1 MLHLCYTATVRSTT
15 SSFRIPEDLRV
26 RLAQTARRLKKP
38 KNRIIVEALDEY
50 LRKTGREALV
60 AEARRQSLL
69 ASAQSNEEDAFC
81 EEMLD
86 TRGWR

>member
-1 MLHLCYTATVRSTT
+1 VRSTT

-26 RLAQTARRLKKP
+26 RLAQSARRLKKP

-50 LRKTGREALV
+50 LRKTSRETLA

-69 ASAQSNEEDAFC
+69 ASASPGRDDEFWEKLA
-81 EEMLD
+81 D
-86 TRGWR
+86 TRGWK